1 MRYKFARGGENFR
14 HSPDSKNRICYNPSC
29 RGQNTVYL
37 VGVNNMWRFIL
48 ITFGFLGYAFYELSG
63 GAAYEPRNGS
73 LQDVIAQRR
82 IDEANKA
89 TALAAL
95 NAAKAKPAALAAVA
109 PSQPAPQT
117 GEAKVILASA
127 PAEAPTPAKAKAKAK
142 PVTLVNPLINSEKAN
157 ALTAA
162 APAKDIRS
170 VIKTK
175 VNLRSGPGTSYDRM
189 GQLNN
194 GAKVEILEDFGDGWV
209 KMRVLDSGKIAYV
222 ADFLL
227 SAPTTELASN

>member
-1 MRYKFARGGENFR
+1 
-14 HSPDSKNRICYNPSC
+14 
-29 RGQNTVYL
+29 
-37 VGVNNMWRFIL
+37 MWRFIL

-82 IDEANKA
+82 IDDANKA
-89 TALAAL
+89 TAFAAL
-95 NAAKAKPAALAAVA
+95 NAEKAALVAAA
-109 PSQPAPQT
+109 PSQTAP
-117 GEAKVILASA
+117 EAKVILASA
-127 PAEAPTPAKAKAKAK
+127 PAEAPTPAEAKPE

-189 GQLNN
+189 GQLTE
-194 GAKVEILEDFGDGWV
+194 GAEVEILEDFGDGWV